1 MSISDM
7 ESAEGMIPVMR
18 QAGLEPND
26 DTFVTLM
33 CGYARKGDMDN
44 VNRIVRVSTLMIQIF
59 LHNSLC
65 KLLKIILPF

>member
-1 MSISDM
+1 M

-26 DTFVTLM
+26 DTYVKLM

-44 VNRIVRVSTLMIQIF
+44 VNRIVRVT
-59 LHNSLC
+59 
-65 KLLKIILPF
+65 KY